1 MSRLDAGPSQG
12 VSASVPPAR
21 GALPRLAW
29 YRFHATFR
37 RRWSG
42 YLALA
47 LLIGLVGGVA
57 MGSMVA
63 ARRTDASYPKFL
75 ASTNPSDLVVQP
87 FTSPAYSPAF
97 VRQLAAL
104 PHVAG
109 AAVAVPLT
117 AITLTPSGHP
127 GTVLLAHVQLAATVG
142 GSDGLYSGQDRVT
155 ITAGR
160 RPNPAR
166 ADEVVATQ
174 DAATLLHLHIG
185 SRVRVGLIGSN
196 SGSLR
201 GRADLTVVGIGVL
214 NTQVLQDSVDADRT
228 GFLLGTPALAREFAA
243 CCASGMDV
251 GLRLKAGG
259 RYDAAV
265 GQEYNRLL
273 ATSSYISPGGSELYV
288 YVTSAIEAEAQRS
301 IRPEA
306 IALGVFGLIAGLA
319 ALIIGTQSISRQL
332 RVGADDAGA
341 LRALG
346 AGPAMVMADGLPG
359 IVVAVTAGALLAVGV
374 AIALSPFSLF
384 GPVREVEP
392 GPGIYLDGAVLGLG
406 ALALLL
412 VLAGV
417 ATAIAY
423 RQVPHRLA
431 ARDHAGAQRPA
442 ATRAAA
448 AAGLPP
454 SGVEGLR
461 LALEPGRGRT
471 AVPVRSVLT
480 GAVLAMTVVTA
491 TLTFGASLTTL
502 VSHPV
507 LYGWN
512 FDYALYAVQ
521 GWGPVPAR
529 FADPLLAR
537 DRLVAASTGVYF
549 ATVQVDGQTV
559 PAMIA
564 PTRAAVA
571 PHVLSGHGL
580 DSSHDI
586 VLGPATL
593 AALHQRVGGTVT
605 LAGGSLNVRLKISGT
620 ATMPAIGGVLSVHPS
635 MSTGVLFSTAVL
647 PGNALGGVF
656 GRLLNGPNAI
666 LVRLRPG
673 VSEAAGLRSM
683 QAIRT
688 QLTGVLTSPRA
699 MAASG
704 GGSVADTID
713 LLPAQR
719 PAEIVNYRSMG
730 AMPAVLAGG
739 LAAGAMAG
747 LGLTLVASVRR
758 RRRDFALLKTLGFTR
773 RQLAGAVAWQ
783 SSAIALAGLVI
794 GVPAGIA
801 FGRFLWLAFA
811 HELSAVPDPVVP
823 AGSIVLAALAALV
836 LANLVAALPGRAA
849 ARTPAAIVLRVE

>member
-1 MSRLDAGPSQG
+1 MRSDSHARRTANATGPG
-12 VSASVPPAR
+12 VAR
-21 GALPRLAW
+21 GALPRFAW
-29 YRFHATFR
+29 YRFRTTFR
-37 RRWSG
+37 RRWG
-42 YLALA
+42 AYLSLA
-47 LLIGLVGGVA
+47 ILIGLVGGVA
-57 MGSMVA
+57 MASMEA
-63 ARRTDASYPKFL
+63 ARRTDSSYPRFL
-75 ASTNPSDLVVQP
+75 AGTNPSDLVVQP
-87 FTSPAYSPAF
+87 FTSPAYSPGF
-97 VRQLAAL
+97 VRQLAGL
-104 PHVAG
+104 PHVAE

-117 AITLTPSGHP
+117 AVTLTSSDHL

-142 GSDGLYSGQDRVT
+142 GPDGLYSNQDRVT

-160 RPNPAR
+160 RPDPAR

-174 DAATLLHLHIG
+174 GAAAQLHLHIG
-185 SRVRVGLIGSN
+185 SRLPVGLIGSN
-196 SGSLR
+196 TGGLR

-214 NTQVLQDSVDADRT
+214 NTQVLQDSVDAGRT

-243 CCASGMDV
+243 CCASGMNV
-251 GLRLKAGG
+251 GLRLDGG
-259 RYDAAV
+259 SRYDTAV
-265 GQEYNRLL
+265 GQEYNHLL
-273 ATSSYISPGGSELYV
+273 ATSSYISAGGSELYV

-306 IALGVFGLIAGLA
+306 IALGVFGLIAGFA

-332 RVGADDAGA
+332 RVGTDDSGS

-346 AGPAMVMADGLPG
+346 AGPAMIMADGLPG
-359 IVVAVTAGALLAVGV
+359 VVAAVTTGALLAVGV

-392 GPGIYLDGAVLGLG
+392 GREIYLDGAVLGLG
-406 ALALLL
+406 ALGLILAL
-412 VLAGV
+412 GSV
-417 ATAIAY
+417 AAVIAY

-431 ARDHAGAQRPA
+431 ARDHAAGR
-442 ATRAAA
+442 RANMARTA
-448 AAGLPP
+448 MAAGLPV

-471 AVPVRSVLT
+471 TVPVRSVLA
-480 GAVLAMTVVTA
+480 GAVLAVTVVSA

-502 VSHPV
+502 VSHPA
-507 LYGWN
+507 LYGWD
-512 FDYALYAVQ
+512 FGYALYAVQ

-529 FADPLLAR
+529 WADPLLAH
-537 DRLVAASTGVYF
+537 DPLVAASTGVDF

-564 PTRAAVA
+564 PTRPSVA
-571 PHVLSGHGL
+571 PHVLSGRGL

-605 LAGGSLNVRLKISGT
+605 LHGGSLNVRLKIAGT

-647 PGNALGGVF
+647 PGKAVGSVF
-656 GRLLNGPNAI
+656 GRLLTGPNAI

-673 VSEAAGLRSM
+673 VGEAAGLRSM
-683 QAIRT
+683 QAIRR
-688 QLTGVLTSPRA
+688 QLTAVLNSPQA
-699 MAASG
+699 LAASG
-704 GGSVADTID
+704 GESIADSID
-713 LLPAQR
+713 LLAAQR
-719 PAEIVNYRSMG
+719 PAEIVNYKSMG

-739 LAAGAMAG
+739 LAAGAVAG

-758 RRRDFALLKTLGFTR
+758 KRRDFATLKTLGFTR
-773 RQLAGAVAWQ
+773 RQLAAAVAWQ
-783 SSAIALAGLVI
+783 SSAIAAVGLVI
-794 GVPAGIA
+794 GVPVGIA
-801 FGRFLWLAFA
+801 VGRWLWLAFA

-823 AGSIVLAALAALV
+823 AASIALAAAAALV

-849 ARTPAAIVLRVE
+849 ARTPAAVVLRVE